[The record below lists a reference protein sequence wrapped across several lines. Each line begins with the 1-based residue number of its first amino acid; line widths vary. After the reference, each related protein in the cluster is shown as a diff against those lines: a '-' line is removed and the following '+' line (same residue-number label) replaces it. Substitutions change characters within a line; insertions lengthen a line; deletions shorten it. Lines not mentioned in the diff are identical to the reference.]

1 MGKYGKVGRQVTAED
16 RPWKV
21 HPIWMGIGCL
31 LLILIP
37 IISYAGAALLVETN
51 IEAKWIAVS
60 SDLMRTI
67 TIPAVGL
74 KVPHLLA
81 NLLLAAVLALIGFGV
96 LMVIYAILYSLIGP
110 EKYSPLDS
118 PPVKESPKRSWTK
131 K

>member
-1 MGKYGKVGRQVTAED
+1 MGKYGKIGRQVTSQD

-37 IISYAGAALLVETN
+37 IISYAGAALLVQAN
-51 IEAKWIAVS
+51 IEARWIAVS
-60 SDLMRTI
+60 ADLMRTI
-67 TIPAVGL
+67 TIPVLGL
-74 KVPHLLA
+74 KIPHLLA
-81 NLLLAAVLALIGFGV
+81 NLLAAFVLALIGFGV
-96 LMVIYAILYSLIGP
+96 LMIIYAIIYSIIGP

-118 PPVKESPKRSWTK
+118 PPVRRSPKSSTLK

>member
-1 MGKYGKVGRQVTAED
+1 MGKYGKVGRQVNSKE
-16 RPWKV
+16 RPWQV

-37 IISYAGAALLVETN
+37 IIAYAGAVLLVEANTK
-51 IEAKWIAVS
+51 AKWIAVS

-67 TIPAVGL
+67 TLPVLGL
-74 KVPHLLA
+74 QVPHLLA
-81 NLLLAAVLALIGFGV
+81 NLLAAAVLALIGFGV
-96 LMVIYAILYSLIGP
+96 LMVIYAIIYSVIGP

-118 PPVKESPKRSWTK
+118 PPVKRSPKRSWLK

>member
-1 MGKYGKVGRQVTAED
+1 MGKYGRVGRQVSTNE
-16 RPWKV
+16 RPWRV

-37 IISYAGAALLVETN
+37 IIAYAGATLLVEAN
-51 IEAKWIAVS
+51 VEAKWIAVS

-67 TIPAVGL
+67 TIPFLGL
-74 KVPHLLA
+74 KIPHLIA
-81 NLLLAAVLALIGFGV
+81 NLLAAAVLALIGFGV
-96 LMVIYAILYSLIGP
+96 LMVFYAILYSIIGP

-118 PPVKESPKRSWTK
+118 PPVKQSPKSSWLK